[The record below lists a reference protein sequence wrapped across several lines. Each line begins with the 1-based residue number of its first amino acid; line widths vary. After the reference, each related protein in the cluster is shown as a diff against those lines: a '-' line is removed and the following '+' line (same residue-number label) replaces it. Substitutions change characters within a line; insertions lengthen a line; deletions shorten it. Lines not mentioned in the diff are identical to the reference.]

1 MRTPHQT
8 TDAPRIPAA
17 AIALVVAVFLTL
29 SAPADA
35 AAPAVAGLTTR
46 AFTGLTDPLVIPDNS
61 SVVSLINVTD
71 FAGTVVD
78 VDVAVDISHTSTN
91 QLDIFLI
98 SPSGTTV
105 TLTTD
110 NGGFNENVFS
120 PVTFDDQAPVVP
132 SMDPVEAA
140 ENVVNANYVDLQSVG
155 VVQPEG
161 ALGALVGESAEGPW
175 ALVVTDDNGGQQGT
189 LNPWT
194 LTIST
199 VPLVQ
204 QSAPSTFSGG
214 DTTIPT
220 NFPQG
225 VELPLLVSGVGT
237 LLYDLDVTVDIA
249 HETASNIDL
258 YLTSPAGTTID
269 LVTDVGGGNDNL
281 YAGTTFDDSA
291 EGPVDDITL
300 PDDGIAFTAVVPEGA
315 LAAFIGEDPNGIW
328 LLTVADDS
336 FGNSGDL
343 NSWSLRI
350 VTGEAT
356 CGNGVLDGIE
366 VCDDGNGTDG
376 DGCDSNCTPTGCGN
390 GVRSA
395 PEECDDGN
403 TADGDGCPATCAFTE
418 LDCSDC
424 TDNNS
429 DGLVDALDPD
439 CAASTFTIGSGNVG
453 FKGPRN
459 KPRDSVTLKGSIVV
473 PSASNGRASLTVAD
487 GNGPVTCV
495 PLGPVKA
502 NKSNSKMSAKG
513 KGVSVK
519 LSSKGGGV
527 VTVKGKGLDL
537 SKLDDS
543 TVQIGLQLGPAAFS
557 ATTTFSAQSA
567 KRWSTP

>member
-1 MRTPHQT
+1 MHTRHQT
-8 TDAPRIPAA
+8 TDGPRVPRA

-35 AAPAVAGLTTR
+35 AAPAIAGLTTR
-46 AFTGLTDPLVIPDNS
+46 AFTGLTDPVIIPDDNS
-61 SVVSLINVTD
+61 VISLINVTD
-71 FAGTVVD
+71 FPGTVVD
-78 VDVAVDISHTSTN
+78 VDVRLDISHTSSN
-91 QLDIFLI
+91 HLDIFLI
-98 SPSGTTV
+98 SPGGTTV

-110 NGGFNENVFS
+110 NGGFNEDVFS
-120 PVTFDDQAPVVP
+120 PVTFDDQAPVVE

-140 ENVVNANYVDLQSVG
+140 ENAVNADYMALQSVG
-155 VVQPEG
+155 VAQPEG

-175 ALVVTDDNGGQQGT
+175 ALVVTDDSGGQQGT

-204 QSAPSTFSGG
+204 TSAPLTFTGG
-214 DTTIPT
+214 DSTIPT
-220 NFPQG
+220 NFPEG
-225 VELPLLVSGVGT
+225 VELPLLVTGIGT
-237 LLYDLDVTVDIA
+237 LLYDVDVTVDIT
-249 HETASNIDL
+249 HENADNIDL

-269 LVTDVGGGNDNL
+269 LVTDVGDGNDDL

-300 PDDGIAFTAVVPEGA
+300 PVDGIAFTAVVPEGA

-336 FGNSGDL
+336 FANTGVL

-356 CGNGVLDGIE
+356 CGNGAIDGIE
-366 VCDDGNGTDG
+366 ACDDGNAVDG

-403 TADGDGCPATCAFTE
+403 TVDGDGCPSTCAFTE
-418 LDCSDC
+418 LDCNDC
-424 TDNNS
+424 TDNNG

-439 CAASTFTIGSGNVG
+439 CAPSTFTIGSGNVG

-459 KPRDSVTLKGSIVV
+459 KPRDSMTLKGSIGV
-473 PSASNGRASLTVAD
+473 PAAPNGNASVAVAD

-495 PLGPVKA
+495 LLGPVKA
-502 NKSNSKMSAKG
+502 NKSNSKVSAKG
-513 KGVSVK
+513 NGVTVK

-527 VTVKGKGLDL
+527 VSVKGKGLDL
-537 SKLDDS
+537 SQLDDS
-543 TVQIGLQLGPAAFS
+543 TVQVGLQLGPAAFS